1 MRWPVRHT
9 PAFWLAIGIPALAVL
24 GMGGYAMVRPAAS
37 TVRESTVAVQR
48 GTVSV
53 TLSAAGTVQ
62 PQQTRGLSFSTAGV
76 VTELDVKPGD
86 TVSAGQVLARID
98 STAVLGEVNT
108 AQANVNSASDALAR
122 AQQAATATATAGTG
136 GCAAQAA
143 PAALSQPT
151 GSASPSASPS
161 VRPSATATA
170 TSHPTGAPTQGQPSR
185 QPTATRTCGAGGG
198 TGGNAG
204 GGGNGGG
211 RGAGADSL
219 LSAEQQL
226 TNAQLALQL
235 AQDKLA
241 GTTITAPVAGR
252 VLSIAGA
259 VGAQQTPG
267 GSGFIVLGGVDENDV
282 RAQFSEADVG
292 QLKIGQSA
300 TITLPNRPGATLNG
314 KVSQIDPAGVIS
326 GRLVR
331 YGVVIAFDD
340 APDDLLLGESAN
352 VSVVTSSVDNV
363 LYLPSPAVFGVVNGT
378 GTNRTGTNGTG
389 TVTVHANGRD
399 TTRTVQ
405 VGLRG
410 DQFTEIRSGLG
421 EGDQVVLA
429 ARR

>member
-1 MRWPVRHT
+1 MRWPVRRT
-9 PAFWLAIGIPALAVL
+9 PVFWLAIGVPALALL
-24 GMGGYAMVRPAAS
+24 GVGGYAMVRPAAS

-76 VTELDVKPGD
+76 VTELDVTAGD

-98 STAVLGEVNT
+98 STAVLDDVNA

-122 AQQAATATATAGTG
+122 AQQAATATATAAAG
-136 GCAAQAA
+136 GGGAACGQAA
-143 PAALSQPT
+143 PAALMQPTETASPSGSPSARPSASATSRPTGQPT
-151 GSASPSASPS
+151 GQPS
-161 VRPSATATA
+161 
-170 TSHPTGAPTQGQPSR
+170 GQPSR
-185 QPTATRTCGAGGG
+185 PATSTRTCAAGGAGGG
-198 TGGNAG
+198 NGAGNGGAG
-204 GGGNGGG
+204 GGG
-211 RGAGADSL
+211 RGAGSDSL
-219 LSAEQQL
+219 LSAQQQL
-226 TNAQLALQL
+226 TNAQLALRL

-252 VLSIAGA
+252 VLSITGAAGA
-259 VGAQQTPG
+259 QETPG

-292 QLKIGQSA
+292 QLKVGQSA

-331 YGVVIAFDD
+331 YGVVIAFDQV
-340 APDDLLLGESAN
+340 PDDVLLGESAN

-363 LYLPSPAVFGVVNGT
+363 LYLPSPAVAGVVNGT
-378 GTNRTGTNGTG
+378 GT
-389 TVTVHANGRD
+389 VTVRVDGRD
-399 TTRTVQ
+399 TTLTVQ

-410 DQFTEIRSGLG
+410 DQYTEIRSGLG

>member
-1 MRWPVRHT
+1 MRWPVRRT
-9 PAFWLAIGIPALAVL
+9 PAFWLAIGVPALAVL
-24 GMGGYAMVRPAAS
+24 GVGGYAMVRPAAS
-37 TVRESTVAVQR
+37 TVQEATVAVQR
-48 GTVSV
+48 GTVGV

-98 STAVLGEVNT
+98 GTAVLDEVNT

-122 AQQAATATATAGTG
+122 AQQAATATATAAACG
-136 GCAAQAA
+136 GQAA
-143 PAALSQPT
+143 PAALVEPT
-151 GSASPSASPS
+151 TSESPSASPS
-161 VRPSATATA
+161 APASGRPSATA
-170 TSHPTGAPTQGQPSR
+170 TSHPTGQPTGQPSR
-185 QPTATRTCGAGGG
+185 QPTTARTCGTGGGG
-198 TGGNAG
+198 T
-204 GGGNGGG
+204 NGGAG
-211 RGAGADSL
+211 RGAGGDSL
-219 LSAEQQL
+219 LSAQQQL

-241 GTTITAPVAGR
+241 GTAITAPVAGR
-252 VLSIAGA
+252 VLSVAAAAGA
-259 VGAQQTPG
+259 QESPG

-292 QLKIGQSA
+292 QLAVGQSA

-331 YGVVIAFDD
+331 YGVVIAFDQ
-340 APDDLLLGESAN
+340 APDDVLLGESAN
-352 VSVVTSSVDNV
+352 VSVVTRSVNDV
-363 LYLPSPAVFGVVNGT
+363 LYLPSAAVNGVVNGT
-378 GTNRTGTNGTG
+378 GT
-389 TVTVHANGRD
+389 VIVHANGHD
-399 TTRTVQ
+399 STRTVQ